1 MKKFR
6 IRVPATTANLGPGF
20 DAFGCALA
28 RYNCFTFTQEAAI
41 DDFSFENVLPAFAN
55 RENLAVQAY
64 LHATEQLGVPPTP
77 FRLRIDADIP
87 VSSGMGSSATLI
99 VAGVM
104 AAFLLHDLPQD
115 LPRALTLATQIE
127 GHPDNVAPAIFGGLT
142 VCVTEN
148 GTPTAVS
155 FPIHPSVHLIA
166 LLPDYPLSTALSR
179 SVLPASVSYADAV
192 FNLSHAVLLT
202 RALATGDAALISHA
216 LQDRLH
222 QPYRA
227 PLIHDYDAVRD
238 AAMSAGCCGF
248 CLSGAGP
255 TCLAITT
262 DPTSAKR
269 LSDAL
274 PAVSSHY
281 TPCPLVVDTAGVQI
295 EIL

>member
-1 MKKFR
+1 MKKFS

-20 DAFGCALA
+20 DTFGCALT
-28 RYNCFTFTQEAAI
+28 RYNSFTFTENEGG
-41 DDFSFENVLPAFAN
+41 FSFENVLPAFADEN
-55 RENLAVQAY
+55 NLAVRSY
-64 LHATEQLGVPPTP
+64 LHAAKRLGVSPTS
-77 FRLRIDADIP
+77 FLLRIDADIP

-115 LPRALTLATQIE
+115 LSSVLSIATELE

-148 GTPTAVS
+148 NTPTALS
-155 FPIHPSVHLIA
+155 FPVHPSVHLIA
-166 LLPDYPLSTALSR
+166 LLPDYPLSTSLSR
-179 SVLPASVSYADAV
+179 SVLPSSVSYADAV

-202 RALATGDAALISHA
+202 RALATGDADLISLA

-227 PLIHDYDAVRD
+227 PLIHDYENVRHV
-238 AAMSAGCCGF
+238 ALEAGCCGF

-262 DPTSAKR
+262 DPTAADR
-269 LSDAL
+269 LTCAL
-274 PAVSSHY
+274 PHVSSHY
-281 TPCPLVVDTAGVQI
+281 TPCPLDIDTHGVQV